1 MCTSPNQVDFITV
14 HHELGHIYYY
24 LWYWD
29 LAYEYRTGANPGFHE
44 AVGDTLALSVQTPQH
59 LHKVGLLDSLP
70 SNNSKYHKAI
80 RPILC
85 AIFAPCLV
93 HIFLHRKNFW

>member
-29 LAYEYRTGANPGFHE
+29 LPYEYRTGANPGFHE

-70 SNNSKYHKAI
+70 SNNSKYIWGVSLYSSHSFK
-80 RPILC
+80 
-85 AIFAPCLV
+85 
-93 HIFLHRKNFW
+93 HFLPSFTCS